1 VLSLAVLAG
10 VTSGATALHKDV
22 TLKVDGKLLES
33 GVFALTVQDVLA
45 SHGIEV
51 EPGDIVTPSLDAP
64 AADGQVI
71 SVNFKKS
78 VAFDIDGEVRTV
90 LTNAATVAEALASF
104 DALEIDLAEA
114 ALSHALSSQLSPEG
128 DRVVITTRKDVALS
142 LMGKSKPVST
152 TSRTVAELLAEH
164 KVAYD
169 ADDRISPS
177 LDTVLTPDAVVKVS
191 KVETQTLTRKE
202 KVEFTVQIK
211 KVGTL
216 WASERR
222 IARTGKDGKAERTY
236 QVVKVNGKV
245 ESETLLSEN
254 ILTKP
259 VTQVEEH
266 GTKTTSQGKKINLAR
281 AAMWDKIAKCES
293 GNRWGI
299 NTGNGYYGGLQ
310 FSKSS
315 WNANGGR
322 DFAAYPHQA
331 SRAEQIT
338 VANRYYAKAGLR
350 PWSCKP

>member
-10 VTSGATALHKDV
+10 VTSGVTSLHKDV
-22 TLKVDGKLLES
+22 TLKVDGKMIES

-45 SHGIEV
+45 SHSIEL
-51 EPGDIVTPSLDAP
+51 EPGDIVTPDLQTP
-64 AADGQVI
+64 AKDGQII
-71 SVNFKKS
+71 SVNFKKN
-78 VAFDIDGEVRTV
+78 VDIVIDGEVRTL
-90 LTNAATVAEALASF
+90 LTNAATVAEALAAI
-104 DALEIDLAEA
+104 DTTGIDLAAA
-114 ALSHALSSQLSPEG
+114 ALSHELGSQLSPEG
-128 DRVVITTRKDVALS
+128 NRVVITTQKNVSLS
-142 LMGKSKPVST
+142 LLGKKKPVLT

-169 ADDRISPS
+169 SDDRISPE

-191 KVETQTLTRKE
+191 KVETETVTRKE
-202 KVEFTVQIK
+202 KVKFAVEIK
-211 KVGTL
+211 KVGSL

-222 IARTGKDGKAERTY
+222 VAKIGKDGKAERTY
-236 QVVKVNGKV
+236 RVTKVNGKV

-254 ILTKP
+254 VLTKP

-281 AAMWDKIAKCES
+281 AAMWDKIARCES
-293 GNRWGI
+293 GNRWNI